1 MHGRPTSTADSS
13 RLLLVDG
20 HAYAYRAFHA
30 IRQLSSPTGAPTNAV
45 YGFIKALG
53 KMQAR
58 LAPTHLL
65 VVWDGGLA
73 AERMT
78 ALPEYKSQR
87 PPMPDSL
94 EEQIAAINRY
104 LSAAGIAA
112 LCQEGVEADDW
123 IASVARQAV
132 AAGLAVVIA
141 SSDKD
146 FLQLVSPRVGLLNPN
161 DKSEKI
167 WTADDVR
174 AKAGVAPDQI
184 VDWLSLIGD
193 TVDNIPGVPGVGPKT
208 AADLLQ
214 QFGSVE
220 ALFERLDEVKSQRLR
235 AGFESSAEKV
245 RRNQQLIRLKDDLPG
260 HFDLGSTLV
269 KLPDPEQLWPLYAEW
284 GFKSLLEKASALPTA
299 QADLL

>member
-1 MHGRPTSTADSS
+1 MHARPTLLAESS

-30 IRQLSSPTGAPTNAV
+30 IRQLSSPTGAPTNAI
-45 YGFIKALG
+45 YGFIKVLA
-53 KMQAR
+53 KMQVQ
-58 LAPTHLL
+58 LAPSHLL
-65 VVWDGGLA
+65 VVWDGGLDV
-73 AERMT
+73 ERMT

-94 EEQIAAINRY
+94 EVQIAALNRY
-104 LSAAGIAA
+104 LDAANIASS
-112 LCQEGVEADDW
+112 CQEGVEADDW

-167 WTADDVR
+167 WTAEDVR
-174 AKAGVAPDQI
+174 AKTGVAPEQI

-193 TVDNIPGVPGVGPKT
+193 SVDNIAGVPGIGPKT
-208 AADLLQ
+208 AADLLR
-214 QFGSVE
+214 QFGSVD
-220 ALFERLDEVKSQRLR
+220 ALFHRLDEVKSERLR
-235 AGFESSAEKV
+235 ASLESSLKVV
-245 RRNQQLIRLKDDLPG
+245 RRNQRLIRLKDDLPG
-260 HFDLGSTLV
+260 HFDLGSTPV
-269 KLPDPEQLWPLYAEW
+269 EPPDPEQLRPLYAEW
-284 GFKSLLEKASALPTA
+284 GFKSLLAMSSAPPAA
-299 QADLL
+299 QANLL